1 MLVEYLLGLNDL
13 TSESVMVR
21 VFLDSLLIMVFF
33 NDFGYKVEALFSS
46 LLVLERSLWL
56 SFMVKTWV
64 GLLN

>member
-46 LLVLERSLWL
+46 LFVLERSLWL